1 MDLRLCTQADLPAV
15 LNLFRTSV
23 HTLCRADY
31 TPAQRSAWAPADS
44 DEAPWARRLLCQ
56 TLLLAEEDGDLMGF
70 ASLEGDYLDLLYVHP
85 RHARR
90 GVGTVLCD
98 ALERQCTGQR
108 ITVHAS
114 LTARP
119 FFARRGYRTVE
130 PHEVQR
136 RGVTLTNYLMEKEL
150 ISWT

>member
-15 LNLFRTSV
+15 LHLFRTSV

-31 TPAQRSAWAPADS
+31 TPAQLSAWAPADT
-44 DEAPWARRLLCQ
+44 DEAPWARRLQCQ
-56 TLLLAEEDGDLMGF
+56 TFLLAEEDGDLMGF

-130 PHEVQR
+130 LHEVQR
-136 RGVTLTNYLMEKEL
+136 RGETLTNYLMEKEL

>member
-1 MDLRLCTQADLPAV
+1 MISWALPHW
-15 LNLFRTSV
+15 RET
-23 HTLCRADY
+23 T
-31 TPAQRSAWAPADS
+31 WI
-44 DEAPWARRLLCQ
+44 W
-56 TLLLAEEDGDLMGF
+56 
-70 ASLEGDYLDLLYVHP
+70 
-85 RHARR
+85 

-136 RGVTLTNYLMEKEL
+136 RGETLTNYLMEKEL

>member
-15 LNLFRTSV
+15 LDLFRTSV
-23 HTLCRADY
+23 HTLCRSDY
-31 TPAQRSAWAPADS
+31 TPDQLSAWAPEDL
-44 DEAPWARRLLCQ
+44 DEASWARRLQCQ
-56 TLLLAEEDGDLMGF
+56 TFLLAEEDGALMGF

-98 ALERQCTGQR
+98 ALERQCTGRR

-114 LTARP
+114 ATARP

-130 PHEVQR
+130 PHQVER
-136 RGVTLTNYLMEKEL
+136 RGVTLINYFMEKEL
-150 ISWT
+150 SAWM